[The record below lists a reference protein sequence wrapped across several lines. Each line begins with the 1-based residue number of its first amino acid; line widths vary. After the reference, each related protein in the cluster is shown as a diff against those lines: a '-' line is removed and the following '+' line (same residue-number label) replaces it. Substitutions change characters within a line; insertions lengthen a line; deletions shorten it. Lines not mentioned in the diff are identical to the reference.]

1 MRNRLKDQNQSSNIV
16 LLILVTPLKTLYPTV
31 PTMQP
36 DRLSLDSLPD
46 KSPHLF
52 NSTPSVC
59 STGFQLEM
67 WSLKLKLTS
76 PWWCHQTLEKFPVEP
91 QTTLHSCVVLVMT
104 NQLILMCQISGV
116 LQKLVYI
123 SWISRKY
130 SFGVEN
136 QYYMGI
142 SIKNFKIITQLYWW
156 DYMSRGKKK
165 QHTLNFWT
173 TKCWHFKDID
183 KYWHKMLTVRQ
194 M

>member
-1 MRNRLKDQNQSSNIV
+1 MRDRLKDQNQSSNIV

-36 DRLSLDSLPD
+36 DRLSLVCLPD

-59 STGFQLEM
+59 STGFHLEM

-91 QTTLHSCVVLVMT
+91 QTTLHSCVVLFMT
-104 NQLILMCQISGV
+104 NQMCQISGV

-142 SIKNFKIITQLYWW
+142 SIKNFKIIPSSTDEITCLEE
-156 DYMSRGKKK
+156 KKK